1 MRWNLGRGGGLT
13 AGPVPAA
20 SGGSSFVLG
29 VILFLLGVLG
39 LLYADVWAVASI
51 VGLGILLVAGGLTEL
66 SHAFRGLGGGDR
78 FLLSFLSGLLSI
90 VVGAVLVS
98 HPAVGVTSVGL
109 LIGAWLFATGLFR
122 GVTAIVERY
131 RYWGWDV
138 GYGFFTILLGFWVT
152 GSLPTAATR
161 LLGSVIA
168 LELMARSVAVMGA
181 SLGLQR
187 AERSSAPAR

>member
-1 MRWNLGRGGGLT
+1 MRWNLGRGGGMT
-13 AGPVPAA
+13 AGPVPAV

-39 LLYADVWAVASI
+39 VLYADVYAVASI
-51 VGLGILLVAGGLTEL
+51 VGLGVLLVAGGVTEL
-66 SHAFRGLGGGDR
+66 SHAFRGLGRGDR

-98 HPAVGVTSVGL
+98 RPAVGVTSTGL

-122 GVTAIVERY
+122 GATAILERY
-131 RYWGWDV
+131 SYWGWDV

-152 GSLPTAATR
+152 GSLPHAATR
-161 LLGSVIA
+161 LLGTVIA
-168 LELMARSVAVMGA
+168 LELMARAVAVMGA

-187 AERSSAPAR
+187 LERSSAPAR